1 MIVLREGPVVGLFLF
16 RSLSYRLV
24 SGVVWSG
31 LMWCGVVW
39 CGVVWCGV
47 VWCMLGCSL
56 SSIILFNFDVCKT

>member
-39 CGVVWCGV
+39 CGVVWVGYV
-47 VWCMLGCSL
+47 TMFPV
-56 SSIILFNFDVCKT
+56 FDNTFQF